1 MRQSHPG
8 LAMFRQQSC
17 PRAAATNQPSFY
29 AAGFTAAS
37 GGAHYEA
44 CCPAS
49 RAEPSREAIQAF
61 ARGSFRAQNKLPT
74 RRSSGIQASR
84 KPFQSNAHIE
94 ESIMHTR
101 EHHSGSKLAFLPG
114 LIRRRTAAFA
124 LLMLLVPTLGWAQTP
139 AREGNTW
146 GWRHHQPTRAG
157 IQRREHT
164 SGVAP
169 SPSQRKALDQ
179 QVERLDRRLL
189 DKEPSAAVPQGQR

>member
-1 MRQSHPG
+1 MSTQSH
-8 LAMFRQQSC
+8 
-17 PRAAATNQPSFY
+17 
-29 AAGFTAAS
+29 
-37 GGAHYEA
+37 E
-44 CCPAS
+44 
-49 RAEPSREAIQAF
+49 
-61 ARGSFRAQNKLPT
+61 
-74 RRSSGIQASR
+74 
-84 KPFQSNAHIE
+84 HID

-101 EHHSGSKLAFLPG
+101 KHHLGSKLAFLPG
-114 LIRRRTAAFA
+114 LTRRMTVFT
-124 LLMLLVPTLGWAQTP
+124 LLMLLVPTIGSAQTP

-164 SGVAP
+164 SGIAP